1 MIHATSQI
9 AWSSAI
15 YQPAPNNHVAKKQV
29 FPNSCGAAALL
40 CAAKELGINKIP
52 VLSGSMSEHLGVD
65 TLELDNRCESDLY
78 RITSGCT
85 TVRQGQSNLQQA
97 GYSMPDNIVIAGRLL
112 GLDMRMEKSPGL
124 FSTGLN
130 WLYPEIE
137 NNLKGIGCPIDLPGP
152 ALGSNE
158 VKLEAMA
165 VSCIGLPI
173 GLHWVVSRAD
183 GSYMDPATGEN
194 QKNFSALNAGVKQ
207 AASRVLGYSPSG
219 ISIVA
224 ALNTYTT
231 V

>member
-9 AWSSAI
+9 AWPSAI
-15 YQPAPNNHVAKKQV
+15 YQPAQNNHVAKKQV

-40 CAAKELGINKIP
+40 CAAKELGVNKIP

-112 GLDMRMEKSPGL
+112 GLDMRVEKSPGL
-124 FSTGLN
+124 FATGLN
-130 WLYPEIE
+130 WLYPKIE

-152 ALGSNE
+152 ALGSHE

-173 GLHWVVSRAD
+173 GLHWVVSRVD

-194 QKNFSALNAGVKQ
+194 QKNFAALNAGVKQ